1 MASTACSEACLA
13 VCLHVRF
20 LCVKKSTRCPRDG
33 TPVFGSSCAVP
44 PQKSVGLFSFRV
56 GCSVAWKFRM
66 DTNSMEWN
74 ERPRVRSLVPFQP
87 FQPGRNKLRHA
98 LISWVDWGP
107 SINLSLMSLFRY
119 NCTRTKVKDRALVE
133 TVGMFLP
140 CLLYTSDAADE

>member
-1 MASTACSEACLA
+1 
-13 VCLHVRF
+13 
-20 LCVKKSTRCPRDG
+20 
-33 TPVFGSSCAVP
+33 
-44 PQKSVGLFSFRV
+44 
-56 GCSVAWKFRM
+56 M

-140 CLLYTSDAADE
+140 VSLGKPRADAFIFVEHHPE